1 MSSRFGGGCGG
12 GFEAVFP
19 GPLRRP
25 FYLIYMVPVIR
36 KLADASRNRQ
46 ELTLGELAP
55 YKFVWDFN
63 TLCTPQWLEIDRELK
78 CITGEGTVS
87 ANVLQIYNH
96 ASLPQSLLKRSSTPN
111 TPVSRSYSAG
121 RPVKI
126 RGSIMPEAVN
136 LWR

>member
-63 TLCTPQWLEIDRELK
+63 TPCTPQWLEIDRELK

-96 ASLPQSLLKRSSTPN
+96 ASSPQSLLKGPRPQTRQCQGLTVPDALSRYGGRSC
-111 TPVSRSYSAG
+111 
-121 RPVKI
+121 
-126 RGSIMPEAVN
+126 RGQ
-136 LWR
+136 